1 MIKYIMSA
9 VYILFSTCGI
19 FLMKLGG
26 NSLSIDLKNGISF
39 KMGYI
44 TFFGFLSYIVSFLL
58 WQKLLVSFDLSYIV
72 PITTGICQIIILL
85 LGIIFFKE
93 QMNNLGLIGVILIIL
108 GVVLLAF
115 GKK

>member
-1 MIKYIMSA
+1 MIKYIMS
-9 VYILFSTCGI
+9 VLYILFSTCGI

-26 NSLSIDLKNGISF
+26 NSLSIDLKNGINF

-44 TFFGFLSYIVSFLL
+44 TLLGFLSYIVSFLL
-58 WQKLLVSFDLSYIV
+58 WQRLLTSFDLSYIV

-85 LGIIFFKE
+85 LGIVFFKE
-93 QMNNLGLIGVILIIL
+93 QINNIGLLGVILIII